1 MDESTKHSI
10 VDKYL
15 SYKKYKE
22 ELKKYLNR
30 RILEQR
36 KYFPDIKDIDTIKAE
51 DFDENLHTE
60 LYGLLMKLKDKE
72 LEEDLKKCV
81 EKMLEI
87 MPKKKDEDIDEFE
100 RLMERYF

>member
-1 MDESTKHSI
+1 MDESSNQAI

-15 SYKKYKE
+15 SYKNH
-22 ELKKYLNR
+22 KKYLKNR
-30 RILEQR
+30 LNIRILDQR
-36 KYFPDIKDIDTIKAE
+36 KFYPDIKDIDKIKAE
-51 DFDENLHTE
+51 DFDANLYTE
-60 LYGLLMKLKDKE
+60 LYGLLMKIKDKE

>member
-1 MDESTKHSI
+1 MDESTKQAI

-15 SYKKYKE
+15 RYKKYKE
-22 ELKKYLNR
+22 ELKIYLNR
-30 RILEQR
+30 RILDQR
-36 KYFPDIKDIDTIKAE
+36 KYFPDIKDIDTIKTE